1 MTSSGWMQR
10 NVARANGITYCG
22 AIHSDHV
29 DPHRFGWSAITIG
42 PIEQLE
48 GNALT
53 ERQSTMEQTFILIEI
68 PRPVA
73 FVSGS
78 SEHGLGH
85 YLVTDALLNCLTLE
99 EREWFAKSLGF
110 AFKNQK
116 DDFCYVLTDEKR
128 RLVATQAPLT
138 VEHVA
143 ELIRAFKAESDAK
156 QAEKARDEAKLFDQ
170 RRAAQERLDVAIS
183 AWLMLPVQDRENDAT
198 VLTNEDAGLLFA
210 DNGKWSTCTTVQRVN
225 SIRSIPAVECAIAER
240 DAWFQAQRDAK
251 CKAERAENER
261 RQAAAEKA
269 EVEKRAMVR
278 EQISEWLRE
287 HGNDNQRER
296 FAAEL
301 LPTSEIVALERQR
314 RFGDTHKAYESI
326 TSRDFTHEPDCYAYP
341 DVRFHSEEW
350 EGPLSADQWTTLKD
364 LKQSYPEPE
373 YTYEMR
379 AHKATCKGCE
389 MFHWRYG
396 VRVAFVAFGQTIYRE
411 FAL

>member
-1 MTSSGWMQR
+1 
-10 NVARANGITYCG
+10 
-22 AIHSDHV
+22 
-29 DPHRFGWSAITIG
+29 
-42 PIEQLE
+42 
-48 GNALT
+48 
-53 ERQSTMEQTFILIEI
+53 MEQTFILIEI

-73 FVSGS
+73 FVAGS

-99 EREWFAKSLGF
+99 EREWLAKSLSF

-116 DDFCYVLTDEKR
+116 DDFCYVLTDEQR

-143 ELIRAFKAESDAK
+143 ELIRAFRAESEAK
-156 QAEKARDEAKLFDQ
+156 QAEKAREQAKLSDQ
-170 RRAAQERLDVAIS
+170 RRAAQERLDVAIA

-198 VLTNEDAGLLFA
+198 VLSTEDGGLLFS
-210 DNGKWSTCTTVQRVN
+210 DKRSYSTCTTVERIA
-225 SIRSIPAVECAIAER
+225 SIDGESLPAVQLAIGER
-240 DAWFQAQRDAK
+240 NAWEKAQMDAK
-251 CKAERAENER
+251 KRAERAESER

-287 HGNDNQRER
+287 YGNDNQKER

-326 TSRDFTHEPDCYAYP
+326 TSRDFEHEPDCYAYP

-350 EGPLSADQWTTLKD
+350 EGPISADQWTTLKD